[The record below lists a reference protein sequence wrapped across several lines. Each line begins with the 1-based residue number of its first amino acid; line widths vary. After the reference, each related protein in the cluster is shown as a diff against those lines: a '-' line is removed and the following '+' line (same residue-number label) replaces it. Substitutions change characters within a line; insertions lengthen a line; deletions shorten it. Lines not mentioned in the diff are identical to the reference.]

1 MRDPI
6 DALYATAIRLNP
18 RDRAKLARRL
28 MLSLEEGPG
37 AEPET
42 ETEAAWAEAVEAR
55 LVAYDA
61 GELQALSVEETLERI
76 DQALAEQRGAA
87 PDP

>member
-6 DALYATAIRLNP
+6 EALYATALRLNP

-37 AEPET
+37 AEA
-42 ETEAAWAEAVEAR
+42 ETEAEAAWGEAVEAR
-55 LVAYDA
+55 LLAYDA
-61 GELQALSVEETLERI
+61 GELRALSFEETLERI
-76 DQALAEQRGAA
+76 DRALTERRGAA
-87 PDP
+87 SDP